1 MKFIRIRF
9 ADDQTETR
17 ALGFLAGRFSFTSW
31 ESGETLVPE
40 TALSA
45 LAIEGIPFTSIGP
58 PNYAQAVPAL
68 RTAPADQ
75 LQ

>member
-1 MKFIRIRF
+1 M
-9 ADDQTETR
+9 ETR

-40 TALSA
+40 TALAA
-45 LAIEGIPFTSIGP
+45 LAMEEIAFSVVGP
-58 PNYAQAVPAL
+58 PTYIQAIPAL
-68 RTAPADQ
+68 RTAAADQ